1 MSNANAG
8 LYLCRPCKGDG
19 VKAYAVKRVI
29 VRDEILAAHFS
40 IKVGSGIALCEQH
53 RAAYDVARGVKRE
66 DVTTAILSAHDGDN
80 VDAAPALEQA
90 LAENTRAS
98 WQSITDAEAGI
109 MRRYAGCKPGDSN
122 DALVIILEAFAQR
135 IAQRATDAGCAVVDL
150 PGDLRSKIHAD
161 VQHVNVMANRDDDDD
176 NRHGSRVH
184 SLDASEAAEMSGV
197 ARHDVHVGIRIMRST
212 LAGNDANVSWR
223 EDVLAVMAPEQAE
236 ILRTYANRDDA
247 DGREATRREAGAWS
261 AGVCVTVT
269 CTDADVKRAALAYV
283 DARSLVD
290 AY

>member
-80 VDAAPALEQA
+80 VDAAAEIEQR
-90 LAENTRAS
+90 LAVNVRAA
-98 WQSITDAEAGI
+98 WQSITDREAGV
-109 MRRYAGCKPGDSN
+109 MRRYAGVKPGDSN

-135 IAQRATDAGCAVVDL
+135 IAQRATDAGCDVANL
-150 PGDLRSKIHAD
+150 PTE
-161 VQHVNVMANRDDDDD
+161 
-176 NRHGSRVH
+176 SRV
-184 SLDASEAAEMSGV
+184 
-197 ARHDVHVGIRIMRST
+197 
-212 LAGNDANVSWR
+212 
-223 EDVLAVMAPEQAE
+223 
-236 ILRTYANRDDA
+236 
-247 DGREATRREAGAWS
+247 
-261 AGVCVTVT
+261 
-269 CTDADVKRAALAYV
+269 
-283 DARSLVD
+283 
-290 AY
+290 